1 MEFIYLVLG
10 FVVAGLATYVVM
22 RNVQKTKVIEA
33 SLGRDKEVDT
43 IKEEYNNLDKEFSVI
58 NATLAEKQKILIDIE
73 NKLNNESNLRQ
84 QADNNLAK
92 LGSEKQN
99 LQSELQ
105 KKEIHIKELNS
116 KLDDTSSE
124 KQTSERN
131 IIILREENKSLKEKL
146 ENERKQLNEI
156 QEKFKAE
163 FENLANKI
171 LQSNTKEFNAASI
184 KNLGDVLSPLKDKLL
199 SFEKKVEDTYE
210 KGIKDQTNLKVE
222 LRRLHELSLRLD
234 QDAQNLTKALKSD
247 TKKQGNW
254 GEIILERV
262 LERSGLTRD
271 QEYFVQQTAH
281 DESGHLFRPDII
293 VKLPDNKHLII
304 DSKVSLTAYTQYVS
318 EEEGLKKDASLK
330 LHLASIKKHIKEL
343 RSKSYDSLSEFNSP
357 DFVLMFMP
365 IEPAFALAVQS
376 DPELFNYAWKERV
389 VIVSPT
395 TLLATLRTVAS
406 IWKYEKQ
413 NQNALEIAERGGRLY
428 DKFVNFIKDM
438 ESIGVNIQRA
448 NKSYEDAQK
457 KLSSG
462 PGNIIRQVDQLKKMG
477 VSTKSSLPDK
487 YIIDNE

>member
-1 MEFIYLVLG
+1 MEFLYLTLG
-10 FVVAGLATYVVM
+10 LVVAGIATFLVM
-22 RNVQKTKVIEA
+22 RNVQRTKVIEA
-33 SLGRDKEVDT
+33 YQAKDNEINSLR
-43 IKEEYNNLDKEFSVI
+43 EEFSNLDKEFSVI
-58 NATLAEKQKILIDIE
+58 KATLVEKD
-73 NKLNNESNLRQ
+73 KLLADVEIKLSNEINLRQ
-84 QADNNLAK
+84 QADMNLAK
-92 LGSEKQN
+92 LGSEKDN
-99 LQSELQ
+99 LQNEL
-105 KKEIHIKELNS
+105 KKQELHFKDLNS
-116 KLDDTSSE
+116 KFDDISSE
-124 KQTSERN
+124 KQNAERN

-156 QEKFKAE
+156 QQQFKAE

-184 KNLGDVLSPLKDKLL
+184 KNLSDVLSPLKEKLL

-222 LRRLHELSLRLD
+222 LRRLHELSMRLD
-234 QDAQNLTKALKSD
+234 QDAQNLTNALKSD

-262 LERSGLTRD
+262 LERSGLSRD

-281 DESGHLFRPDII
+281 NVSGQLFRPDVV

-318 EEEGLKKDASLK
+318 EDDGLKKDAALK

-343 RSKSYDSLSEFNSP
+343 SSKSYDSLSEFNSP

-438 ESIGVNIQRA
+438 ESIGTNIQRA
-448 NKSYEDAQK
+448 SKSYEDAHK

-462 PGNIIRQVDQLKKMG
+462 SGNILRQVEQLKKMG

-487 YIIDNE
+487 YTIDNE